1 MKLVSL
7 FSGGKDSTFAIYKA
21 INQGHKISFLLT
33 MLSENEA
40 SYMFHTAN
48 INLAKQSAACL
59 NLPIIFVKT
68 KGEKEK
74 ELQDLEK
81 ILKKLKKSQGI
92 EGVLTGAVKSN
103 YQKER
108 IDALC
113 KKLNLK
119 SIAPLWHQDEEELM
133 RELISSN
140 FKVIFVAIAAA
151 GLDESWLGREFDEK
165 ALQDLISLNKKYG
178 VSLVGEGGET
188 ESFVLDC
195 PLFKKQIKIEKS
207 EKKWSGSRGEFLI
220 KQVEL
225 LNKSR

>member
-1 MKLVSL
+1 M
-7 FSGGKDSTFAIYKA
+7 
-21 INQGHKISFLLT
+21 
-33 MLSENEA
+33 
-40 SYMFHTAN
+40 
-48 INLAKQSAACL
+48 
-59 NLPIIFVKT
+59 PIIFVKT